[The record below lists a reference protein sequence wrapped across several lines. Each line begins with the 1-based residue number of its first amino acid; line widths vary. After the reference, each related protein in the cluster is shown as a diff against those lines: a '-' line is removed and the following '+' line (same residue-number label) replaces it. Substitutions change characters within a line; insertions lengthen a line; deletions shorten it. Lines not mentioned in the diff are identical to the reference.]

1 MPITLCLIVAANDI
15 SVCLSKARCLA
26 PAYTQRHCLRVP
38 NAARNSAHAA
48 SRRLTQAY
56 RVNRQVL
63 MISCQL
69 SPAGTSPSVCA
80 TYERECSDHRCA
92 ALHFALLLRTPSAV
106 STGSMLHAKMMR
118 QRTYDRASPSDHWSV
133 AGLQQVADSACC
145 NCRGG
150 RRASSRLVQTL
161 QKQVDCRCTCLATM
175 QELGAT

>member
-1 MPITLCLIVAANDI
+1 MPITLCLILVASNI

-26 PAYTQRHCLRVP
+26 PAYTQRHCLGVP
-38 NAARNSAHAA
+38 NAARNSAHVA

-56 RVNRQVL
+56 RVKRQVL

-69 SPAGTSPSVCA
+69 SPPGTSPSVCFI
-80 TYERECSDHRCA
+80 YERECSDHRCA

-106 STGSMLHAKMMR
+106 STDSTLHAMVMR

-133 AGLQQVADSACC
+133 AVDQQAADSVCC
-145 NCRGG
+145 ICRVG

-161 QKQVDCRCTCLATM
+161 QKQVDCR
-175 QELGAT
+175 